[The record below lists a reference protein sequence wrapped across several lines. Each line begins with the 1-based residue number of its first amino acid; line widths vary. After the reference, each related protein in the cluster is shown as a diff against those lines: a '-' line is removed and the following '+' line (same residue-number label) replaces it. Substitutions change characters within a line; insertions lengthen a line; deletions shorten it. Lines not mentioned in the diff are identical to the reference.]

1 MKRVLM
7 SLAFLCVMCSIA
19 AIAFS
24 HTEKNQTSA
33 DISQRPTVILDAGH
47 GGFDGGAVAGDG
59 TVEKDINLAIC
70 KKCESMLRFNGFNVI
85 MTRTDDTGT
94 EDVEGSIAKRKKSDM
109 QNRLNLMKENTDAIF
124 VSVHLNKFTTS
135 AARGA
140 QVFYTPNFDAA
151 VDLGES
157 IQSSIVNLLQPDNTR
172 VIKMG
177 NSSTYLLK
185 NATVP
190 AVIVECGFLSNS
202 QDLANLKNSEYQSQ
216 MAFAIVGGI
225 TEFESV
231 KDEEN
236 GSEN

>member
-1 MKRVLM
+1 MFLKRFLL
-7 SLAFLCVMCSIA
+7 SLAFVSVMCGVIA
-19 AIAFS
+19 MGFS
-24 HTEKNQTSA
+24 FSDNKSVSA
-33 DISQRPTVILDAGH
+33 DIKNLPTVILDAGH

-70 KKCESMLRFNGFNVI
+70 KKIEYQLKFNGFNVI
-85 MTRTDDTGT
+85 MTRDKDTGT

-109 QNRLNLMKENTDAIF
+109 QNRLKLMKENPEAVF

-140 QVFYTPNFDAA
+140 QVFYSPNFEAA
-151 VDLGES
+151 KDMGQS
-157 IQSSIVNLLQPDNTR
+157 IQGSIVALLQPENTR
-172 VIKMG
+172 VIKKG

-202 QDLANLKNSEYQSQ
+202 VDLANLKKDDYQSQ
-216 MAFAIVGGI
+216 MAFAITKGI
-225 TEFESV
+225 TEFLN
-231 KDEEN
+231 K
-236 GSEN
+236 G